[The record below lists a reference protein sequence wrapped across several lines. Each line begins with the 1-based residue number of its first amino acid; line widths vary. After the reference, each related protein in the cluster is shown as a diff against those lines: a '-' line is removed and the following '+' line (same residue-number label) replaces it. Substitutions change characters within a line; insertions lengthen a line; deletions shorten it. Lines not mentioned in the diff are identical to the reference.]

1 MDDVKNAPAPDGDA
15 DGPPESLEGDAAETP
30 GPESRVAEL
39 ERELAELKGRLL
51 RSAADYQNA
60 LRRAQ
65 QNIIEAEQL
74 QLFKVAKALVP
85 VLDHFDMALDSGAK
99 ATSAQSVLQGIQIV
113 RDEMTKTL
121 EGFGIQRIEA
131 KPGDEFNPARHEAML
146 HQAVAGIAPDHVAAQ
161 FQAGYVLGERTL
173 RPVKV
178 SLSK

>member
-1 MDDVKNAPAPDGDA
+1 MDDLK
-15 DGPPESLEGDAAETP
+15 ESP
-30 GPESRVAEL
+30 GPETPAEGGSGPAPTPAEKRVAEL
-39 ERELAELKGRLL
+39 ERELDELKSRML
-51 RSAADYQNA
+51 RATADYQNA
-60 LRRAQ
+60 LRRGRQDVAD
-65 QNIIEAEQL
+65 AEEQ

-85 VLDHFDMALDSGAK
+85 VLDHFDMAIDAGSK
-99 ATSAQSVLQGIQIV
+99 AINAQGVLQGVQIV

-121 EGFGIQRIEA
+121 EGFGIKRIEA

-146 HQAVAGIAPDHVAAQ
+146 HQPVEGIPPDHVAAQ